1 MIPNEIGLPRN
12 GAPGMTTVLDEPSS
26 ASAATCEP
34 LLTRGRGP
42 SKQGFWPQRRKRE
55 MTPTRDTTHPN
66 EAAFPRSLRACA
78 SRIGA
83 CRYWLHGSTRAAFG
97 GRIAR
102 ATRDGP
108 KALRILRS
116 ALAQQGRHLRESKRP
131 QRRSGLGISPRSN
144 MSTSAAIFLARPSGV
159 FILVVRNASA

>member
-1 MIPNEIGLPRN
+1 AVADPRTWTVEA
-12 GAPGMTTVLDEPSS
+12 GVLATTAEARND
-26 ASAATCEP
+26 TN
-34 LLTRGRGP
+34 TRHDSPEQSCLSRL
-42 SKQGFWPQRRKRE
+42 S
-55 MTPTRDTTHPN
+55 H
-66 EAAFPRSLRACA
+66 RACA

-116 ALAQQGRHLRESKRP
+116 ARGQQGRQLREGRRP
-131 QRRSGLGISPRSN
+131 QRRSG
-144 MSTSAAIFLARPSGV
+144 
-159 FILVVRNASA
+159 

>member
-12 GAPGMTTVLDEPSS
+12 GAPGMTSVLDEPSS

-66 EAAFPRSLRACA
+66 EAAFPAGLSGPALCA
-78 SRIGA
+78 LAHAGIGSMA
-83 CRYWLHGSTRAAFG
+83 QLARAFG

-102 ATRDGP
+102 ATRDGT

-116 ALAQQGRHLRESKRP
+116 ALAQQGVIFARASDLSDAPGRAFHRVPTYRP
-131 QRRSGLGISPRSN
+131 VRRFSSRVQPVS
-144 MSTSAAIFLARPSGV
+144 SSW
-159 FILVVRNASA
+159 